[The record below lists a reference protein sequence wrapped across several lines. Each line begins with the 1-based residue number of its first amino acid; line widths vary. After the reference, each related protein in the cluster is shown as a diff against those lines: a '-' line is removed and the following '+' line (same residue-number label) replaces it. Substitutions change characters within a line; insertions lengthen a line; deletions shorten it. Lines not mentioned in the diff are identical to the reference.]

1 MTGARRV
8 IGFDPGLRVTGW
20 GIVDARGSR
29 LVHVANGELRPDPAA
44 AAADRLARIFAGV
57 AQVVRQYRPD
67 IAAVE
72 EVFVNRSPGAAL
84 KLGMA
89 RGAALAAAAHAGLP
103 VAEYA
108 PRSVKKALVGAG
120 GADKAQVQYMVAM
133 LLPGCNPAGPDAA
146 DALAVAVAHAHGMP
160 FAAAAAAAAG

>member
-1 MTGARRV
+1 MTRGVRV

-20 GIVDARGSR
+20 GIVDAHGSR
-29 LVHVANGELRPDPAA
+29 LVHVANGELRPDPKART
-44 AAADRLARIFAGV
+44 ADRLAELFAGV
-57 AQVVRQYRPD
+57 AQVIRQYGPD
-67 IAAVE
+67 MAAVE
-72 EVFVNRSPGAAL
+72 EVFVHRSPGVAL

-89 RGAALAAAAHAGLP
+89 RGAALAASANAGLP
-103 VAEYA
+103 VTEYA

-120 GADKAQVQYMVAM
+120 GADKAQVQYMIGI

-160 FAAAAAAAAG
+160 FAAAAG

>member
-1 MTGARRV
+1 MTRGGRV

-20 GIVDARGSR
+20 GIVDVHGSR
-29 LVHVANGELRPDPAA
+29 LVHVANGELKPDPKAGT
-44 AAADRLARIFAGV
+44 ADRLAELFAGV
-57 AQVVRQYRPD
+57 TQVIRQYAPD
-67 IAAVE
+67 MAAVE
-72 EVFVNRSPGAAL
+72 EVFVHRSPAAAL

-89 RGAALAAAAHAGLP
+89 RGAALVAAANAGLP

-120 GADKAQVQYMVAM
+120 GADKAQVQYMIGI

-146 DALAVAVAHAHGMP
+146 DALAVAVAHAHRMP
-160 FAAAAAAAAG
+160 FAAAAG

>member
-1 MTGARRV
+1 MTGGVRV

-29 LVHVANGELRPDPAA
+29 LSHVANGELKPDPGAA
-44 AAADRLARIFAGV
+44 IADRLAELSAGLTAIIEEFA
-57 AQVVRQYRPD
+57 PD

-72 EVFVNRSPGAAL
+72 EIFVHRSASAAL

-89 RGAALAAAAHAGLP
+89 RGTALVASANAGLP
-103 VAEYA
+103 VTEYA

-120 GADKAQVQYMVAM
+120 GADKTQVQYMVGI
-133 LLPGCNPAGPDAA
+133 LLPGCNPKGADAA
-146 DALAVAVAHAHGMP
+146 DALAVAIAHAHRIP
-160 FAAAAAAAAG
+160 FAAATG

>member
-1 MTGARRV
+1 MTRASRV

-20 GIVDARGSR
+20 GIVDMRGSR
-29 LVHVANGELRPDPAA
+29 LSHVANGELKPDPGAET
-44 AAADRLARIFAGV
+44 ADRLAEIFAGV
-57 AQVVRQYRPD
+57 TQVIRQYGPD
-67 IAAVE
+67 MAAVE
-72 EVFVNRSPGAAL
+72 ETFVNRSPGAAL

-89 RGAALAAAAHAGLP
+89 RGAALAAAAGAGLP
-103 VAEYA
+103 VTEYA

-120 GADKAQVQYMVAM
+120 GADKAQVQYMVAI

-160 FAAAAAAAAG
+160 FAAAAG